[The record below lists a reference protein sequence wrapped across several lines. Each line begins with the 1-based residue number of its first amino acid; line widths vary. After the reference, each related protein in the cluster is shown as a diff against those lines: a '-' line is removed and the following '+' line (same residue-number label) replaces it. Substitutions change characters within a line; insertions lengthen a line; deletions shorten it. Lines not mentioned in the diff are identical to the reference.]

1 MKISIQGQVASFHHI
16 AAQSYFNDPDILGCQ
31 SFEQTITALTNKITD
46 FAIVAI
52 ENSLYGT
59 INEVYDLILS
69 KEVKICGEIYL
80 RIEQNLISLPDA
92 SLNEIAEVYS
102 HPVALAQ
109 CEDFLDKQL
118 TNVSR
123 FERHDTAGS
132 VIDIKKWGDKSK
144 AAIAS
149 ESAAKLHGM
158 KVLARS
164 IETNK
169 QNYTRFVVLCRKDNL
184 TSNTNSNKTSIVL
197 QAQADNKPG
206 SLVNALNIFAKNN
219 INITALHSRPV
230 IGRAWHYMFY
240 IDLEI
245 IKSSKVYD
253 QIFTKLGKLGYK
265 AIVLGDYTKASI

>member
-16 AAQSYFNDPDILGCQ
+16 AAQSYFNNPDILGCK
-31 SFEQTITALTNKITD
+31 SFEQTLTALTNEITD

-69 KEVKICGEIYL
+69 QEVKICGEIYL
-80 RIEQNLISLPDA
+80 RIKQNLIGLPEA
-92 SLNEIAEVYS
+92 SLDNITEVYS

-118 TNVSR
+118 QNVSR
-123 FERHDTAGS
+123 FEHHDTAGS
-132 VIDIKKWGDKSK
+132 VFDIKKWNDKSK

-149 ESAAKLHGM
+149 ENAAKLHNM

-169 QNYTRFVVLCRKDNL
+169 QNYTRFVVLCRESDF
-184 TSNTNSNKTSIVL
+184 TPNTNSNKTSIVL
-197 QAQADNKPG
+197 QTQTDNKPG
-206 SLVNALNIFAKNN
+206 SLVSALKIFAKNN

-230 IGRAWHYMFY
+230 IDRAWHYMFY

-245 IKSSKVYD
+245 TKSSEVYD
-253 QIFTKLGKLGYK
+253 QIFTKLEKLSYK
-265 AIVLGDYTKASI
+265 TTILGDYTKASI